1 MSNLSELVKQEAHRL
16 GCSAVGI
23 ARVGALDTEAER
35 LRAWLDRGY
44 HASMGWMARR
54 AAERVDPSRVLPS
67 VRSVVM
73 IAVNYF
79 TGHRHSEHT
88 HAAKISRYAWGD
100 DYHEI
105 VLRKVEQLA
114 EFIRSQAPEATTK
127 CYVDTGPVMEKA
139 WAARAG
145 IGWIGKHT
153 NVITQK
159 TGSWVFLGSLLTS
172 AELTPDEPAV
182 DHCGTCR
189 ACLDACPTGAF
200 PEPYVLDASKCISY
214 LTIEHRGPFEAEQQ
228 GWLNGWVF
236 GCDICQEVCPWNR
249 FEQETDEPGFLPRSG
264 NDAPLL
270 ADLVGLTESQ
280 FLERFKG
287 SPVTRPKHAG
297 FIRNVQAALESLG
310 KSGHH
315 KEEV

>member
-1 MSNLSELVKQEAHRL
+1 MSNLTVRLKQEAHRL
-16 GCSAVGI
+16 GCAAVGI
-23 ARVGALDTEAER
+23 ARAKALEPEGDR
-35 LRAWLDRGY
+35 LREWLDRGY

-54 AAERVDPSRVLPS
+54 AAERIEPSLVLPS

-79 TGHRHSEHT
+79 TGHRHS
-88 HAAKISRYAWGD
+88 AAAEAGKISRYAWGD
-100 DYHEI
+100 DYHDI
-105 VLRKVEQLA
+105 VLRKVEHLA
-114 EFIRSQAPEATTK
+114 EFISRQEPATETK

-145 IGWIGKHT
+145 VGWIGKHT

-159 TGSWVFLGSLLTS
+159 TGSWVFLGTLLTS
-172 AELTPDEPAV
+172 ADLDPDEPAV

-214 LTIEHRGPFEAEQQ
+214 LTIEHRGAFPAGTHEQ
-228 GWLNGWVF
+228 LDGWVF

-249 FEQETDEPGFLPRSG
+249 FERETDEPGFQPRMG
-264 NDAPLL
+264 NEAPLL
-270 ADLVGLTESQ
+270 TELEGLSESQ
-280 FLERFKG
+280 FSERFKG

-297 FIRNVQAALESLG
+297 FIRNVRAALESLG

-315 KEEV
+315 T

>member
-1 MSNLSELVKQEAHRL
+1 MSNLTELVKHEARRL

-23 ARVGALDTEAER
+23 ARAGTLDTEGER

-54 AAERVDPSRVLPS
+54 AAERVDPARVLPS

-79 TGHRHSEHT
+79 AGHRHSELPD
-88 HAAKISRYAWGD
+88 AAKVSRYAWGD

-114 EFIRSQAPEATTK
+114 DFISRQAPATETK

-145 IGWIGKHT
+145 VGWIGKHT
-153 NVITQK
+153 NVITLK
-159 TGSWVFLGSLLTS
+159 TGSWVFLGTLLTS
-172 AELTPDEPAV
+172 AELEPDEPAV

-200 PEPYVLDASKCISY
+200 PDPYVLDASKCISY
-214 LTIEHRGPFEAEQQ
+214 LTIEHRGPFPADVQDQ
-228 GWLNGWVF
+228 LGGWVF

-249 FEQETDEPGFLPRSG
+249 FEQETDELRFQPRKG
-264 NDAPLL
+264 NEAPLL
-270 ADLVGLTESQ
+270 TELVQLSESQ
-280 FLERFKG
+280 FLERFGG

-310 KSGHH
+310 KTGHH
-315 KEEV
+315 T